1 MTVERVRFDRLT
13 GARFVRAVRN
23 FAGSE
28 VGGRAKLL
36 SASLIGLLFAISG
49 LNVVNSYVGRDFMT
63 AIEQRSMGAFTR
75 QAILYICVFA
85 GSTVVAVIYRFT
97 EERLGLLWREWL
109 TGKLISLY
117 LDGRNYYRLSDE
129 VAGDGGIANP
139 DQRIADDVRAFTVTT
154 ISFVLLFLNGTLT
167 VVAFSGVLW
176 SISPLLFGVAIAY
189 AAVGSLLTI
198 ALGRPLVWL
207 NYNQSD
213 QEANLRSA
221 LIHVRANAESLVL
234 SRREPQLGAR
244 LLRHLDGVV
253 ANFRRIITVNRN
265 LGFFT
270 TGYNYL
276 IQIIPA
282 LIVAPMFIRGTAPFG
297 VITQSAMAFGQLLGA
312 FSLIVTQ
319 FQSISSFAAVVAR
332 IGALAE
338 GIERAHAA
346 AVLSMETC
354 PHGHPT
360 LECPICL
367 AEAKLLPAMPKIT
380 IREEDGRIAYERLT
394 LELPPDGRV
403 GVRALSLSIPKG
415 TRTLVLGEDEAAKM
429 ALLWATAGVWDTGEG
444 RVIRPSADRVM
455 FLPERPYLPPGTLRE
470 LLVPPGSAAA
480 VSDQTILTVLRT
492 LHVEDVPARV
502 GGMDA
507 EEHWDNVLSLSEQ
520 QLLSVARVVLAAPQ
534 FAFLH
539 RIGTTLNDERVA
551 DVLRVL
557 SSHAITYVVFEQT
570 DGVPD
575 RYDAVLHLASDGSWT
590 WTPLGR
596 PST

>member
-1 MTVERVRFDRLT
+1 
-13 GARFVRAVRN
+13 
-23 FAGSE
+23 
-28 VGGRAKLL
+28 
-36 SASLIGLLFAISG
+36 
-49 LNVVNSYVGRDFMT
+49 
-63 AIEQRSMGAFTR
+63 
-75 QAILYICVFA
+75 
-85 GSTVVAVIYRFT
+85 
-97 EERLGLLWREWL
+97 
-109 TGKLISLY
+109 
-117 LDGRNYYRLSDE
+117 
-129 VAGDGGIANP
+129 
-139 DQRIADDVRAFTVTT
+139 
-154 ISFVLLFLNGTLT
+154 
-167 VVAFSGVLW
+167 VLW

-198 ALGRPLVWL
+198 LLGRPLVWL

-221 LIHVRANAESLVL
+221 LIHVRANAESLVFT
-234 SRREPQLGAR
+234 RREPQLGAR
-244 LLRHLDGVV
+244 LLRRLDGVV

-282 LIVAPMFIRGTAPFG
+282 LIVAPMFIRGNAPFG

-338 GIERAHAA
+338 GIERAHA
-346 AVLSMETC
+346 VTTLSMETC
-354 PHGHPT
+354 PHGLPT

-429 ALLWATAGVWDTGEG
+429 ALLWATAGVWETGEG

-470 LLVPPGSAAA
+470 LLMPPNPAAQ
-480 VSDQTILTVLRT
+480 VSDEDMLAILGT
-492 LHVEDVPARV
+492 LQIDHAVARAGGLDVE
-502 GGMDA
+502 
-507 EEHWDNVLSLSEQ
+507 ENWDSALSLSEQ

-534 FAFLH
+534 FVFLH
-539 RIGTTLNDERVA
+539 RIGTTLGAEQVEG
-551 DVLRVL
+551 VLSVL
-557 SSHAITYVVFEQT
+557 SSHAITYIALEHT
-570 DGVPD
+570 EDL
-575 RYDAVLHLASDGSWT
+575 RERCDAVLQLAPDGTWT
-590 WTPLGR
+590 WNA
-596 PST
+596 